1 MKKSLKFGV
10 KIGVK
15 FVILYNK
22 NYYTV
27 FSISQNRQISPKS
40 FIFLG
45 DKNATIF
52 VKEAKVQ
59 IKHRI
64 YENTLYVVLSGELDE
79 NSAYNARTNLDEIF
93 DMPKFKQIIIDL
105 SELDF
110 MDSTGIGVL
119 IGRYKRMKDKQIP
132 IFICNPST
140 HAERIFKMTGLYDIM
155 PRIS

>member
-1 MKKSLKFGV
+1 M
-10 KIGVK
+10 
-15 FVILYNK
+15 
-22 NYYTV
+22 
-27 FSISQNRQISPKS
+27 
-40 FIFLG
+40 
-45 DKNATIF
+45 
-52 VKEAKVQ
+52 Q

>member
-1 MKKSLKFGV
+1 M
-10 KIGVK
+10 
-15 FVILYNK
+15 
-22 NYYTV
+22 
-27 FSISQNRQISPKS
+27 
-40 FIFLG
+40 
-45 DKNATIF
+45 
-52 VKEAKVQ
+52 Q

-79 NSAYNARTNLDEIF
+79 HSAYHARLSLDEIF
-93 DMPKFKQIIIDL
+93 DSPKFKQVIIDL

-119 IGRYKRMKDKQIP
+119 IGRYKRMKDKEIP

-155 PRIS
+155 PKIS